1 MGKKYFDLM
10 RAMVIIV
17 FLFFTGCAGPSSVQ
31 TYSTQGCDIRGA
43 SIGVLSFYCA
53 IPNVG
58 NLVSDALSANLM
70 DSRCRIIERTY
81 LAEILEEHGLGQ
93 SGITEKFDYQ
103 AIREIVNV
111 DYFIVGNVQALTS
124 RYSSLDSRMTAAK
137 TTIRTSGATAR
148 IVAVETGEVVMTLIY
163 NPSHPV
169 EISPAEL
176 GKTLAESIK
185 GAMDGKKEAQGRS
198 KGGRFHLKSAAKD

>member
-1 MGKKYFDLM
+1 MSKKYLDLM
-10 RAMVIIV
+10 RATVIIV
-17 FLFFTGCAGPSSVQ
+17 FLFLTGCAGPSSVQ
-31 TYSTQGCDIRGA
+31 TYSAEGCDIRGA

-53 IPNVG
+53 LPDVG

-103 AIREIVNV
+103 AIRKIVNV
-111 DYFIVGNVQALTS
+111 NYFIVGNVQALAS
-124 RYSSLDSRMTAAK
+124 RGFSKDGGRTAAK
-137 TTIRTSGATAR
+137 TTIETSGATAR
-148 IVAVETGEVVMTLIY
+148 IIDVNTGEVVMSVIY
-163 NPSHPV
+163 NPSRPV
-169 EISPAEL
+169 EKTPAEI

-185 GAMDGKKEAQGRS
+185 GAMDGKKETQV
-198 KGGRFHLKSAAKD
+198 

>member
-1 MGKKYFDLM
+1 MGKKYFYLM
-10 RAMVIIV
+10 RATVITV
-17 FLFFTGCAGPSSVQ
+17 VLFFTGCAGPSTVQ
-31 TYSTQGCDIRGA
+31 TYSKEGCDIRGA

-53 IPNVG
+53 IPDVG

-70 DSRCRIIERTY
+70 DSRCKIIERTY

-103 AIREIVNV
+103 AIRKIVSL
-111 DYFIVGNVQALTS
+111 DFLIVGNVQALAS
-124 RYSSLDSRMTAAK
+124 RDSSMDSRMTVAK
-137 TTIRTSGATAR
+137 TTIRSSGATAR

-163 NPSHPV
+163 NPSSPV

-176 GKTLAESIK
+176 GKILAESIK
-185 GAMDGKKEAQGRS
+185 GAMDGEKEA
-198 KGGRFHLKSAAKD
+198 

>member
-1 MGKKYFDLM
+1 MSKMHFDLM
-10 RAMVIIV
+10 RPAVIIV
-17 FLFFTGCAGPSSVQ
+17 FLIFTGCAGHSSVQ

-53 IPNVG
+53 IPDVG

-70 DSRCRIIERTY
+70 DSRCKIIERTY

-93 SGITEKFDYQ
+93 SGIPEKFDYQ
-103 AIREIVNV
+103 ALRKIVSL
-111 DYFIVGNVQALTS
+111 DFLIVGNVQALAS
-124 RYSSLDSRMTAAK
+124 RDSSMDSRMTAAK
-137 TTIRTSGATAR
+137 TTIRSSGATAR

-163 NPSHPV
+163 NPSSPV

-176 GKTLAESIK
+176 GRILAESIK
-185 GAMDGKKEAQGRS
+185 GAMDGKKEA
-198 KGGRFHLKSAAKD
+198 